1 VPSTS
6 VVVINDVWKR
16 FRIFHERNQY
26 LKASILR
33 GRRATYEEFW
43 ALKGVSMEVRE
54 GEVFAI
60 VGENGS
66 GKSTL
71 LKCLSRI
78 LRPDKGSI
86 KVDGRVSALLE
97 LGSGFHPEL
106 SGRENVYLNGA
117 ILGMT
122 KKDIDRRFD
131 EIVEFSGLQRFID
144 TPVKNYSSG
153 MFVRLGFAVAVNVDP
168 EILIIDEVLAVGD
181 ASFQKRC
188 MEKFADYREQGK
200 TIIIVT
206 HDLSTVRSMADRVVW
221 LSYGEVK
228 EEGDAG
234 AVVATYAGD
243 ALGDRHED
251 EGEHESR
258 FGSGEVVITHVSIV
272 GSDGAPTQKLKTG
285 EDVTF
290 RFEYEARVP
299 VREPVFGLGI
309 QHITGALVSG
319 PNTRDSGDIPAI
331 LAGTGYVDIVID
343 GLPLLPGTYDLNASV
358 WDYPLLHAYD
368 QRSRVMRFDV
378 LPGDSMEATGF
389 VTLRPKW
396 SFSTEAT
403 SSPLPPTAG

>member
-1 VPSTS
+1 MPSDP
-6 VVVINDVWKR
+6 VVVVDDVWKR

-43 ALKGVSMEVRE
+43 ALKGVSIEVDE

-86 KVDGRVSALLE
+86 TVNGRISALLE

-122 KKDIDRRFD
+122 RKDIDRRFD
-131 EIVEFSGLQRFID
+131 EIVEFSGLERFID

-188 MEKFADYREQGK
+188 MEKFADYRERGQ
-200 TIIIVT
+200 
-206 HDLSTVRSMADRVVW
+206 
-221 LSYGEVK
+221 
-228 EEGDAG
+228 DAHH
-234 AVVATYAGD
+234 
-243 ALGDRHED
+243 RH
-251 EGEHESR
+251 
-258 FGSGEVVITHVSIV
+258 
-272 GSDGAPTQKLKTG
+272 P
-285 EDVTF
+285 
-290 RFEYEARVP
+290 
-299 VREPVFGLGI
+299 
-309 QHITGALVSG
+309 
-319 PNTRDSGDIPAI
+319 
-331 LAGTGYVDIVID
+331 
-343 GLPLLPGTYDLNASV
+343 
-358 WDYPLLHAYD
+358 
-368 QRSRVMRFDV
+368 
-378 LPGDSMEATGF
+378 
-389 VTLRPKW
+389 
-396 SFSTEAT
+396 
-403 SSPLPPTAG
+403 